1 MILPRPLPMRY
12 PSLDTATDPIT
23 TKSSETESSMPK
35 DGRKLRKSFH
45 NIHNIIK
52 NECTD
57 LSEP

>member
-35 DGRKLRKSFH
+35 DGRKLRESFH
-45 NIHNIIK
+45 NTH
-52 NECTD
+52 T
-57 LSEP
+57 